1 MRILPLSR
9 FCEKRHSVI
18 QKNYFMI
25 SKNAFT
31 RFMTA
36 CMLVCCFLFSG
47 VEVFAQKD
55 QVPTDEAIIK
65 NGESLFKDWGCNT
78 CHAVDRKVVGP
89 ALAGV
94 YDRRTLPWIYEFVR
108 NSSKVIASGDPQ
120 AVAVYNEFNQLQMP
134 NHDLEDNDILAIMA
148 YVKNTEDNPVVAAE
162 PDPNAG
168 GEVVAEEGAIPSEYV
183 NIIIIGLIVVLL
195 LILLVLAIMIR
206 FMQRYLRDKKELSE
220 DDLEIVEEKFDLV
233 AFIKSPTVIGIVT
246 FLVIALAAKNVID
259 GLYMVGV
266 QQNYQPE
273 QPIAFSHKIHAGDYE
288 IDCQYCHTGVEIAKS
303 ANIPSVNIC
312 MNCHSAIK
320 TDSKEIQKL
329 YAAQESGKPIEW
341 VRVHN
346 LPDLAY
352 FNHSQHVNVGQIEC
366 QTCHGEIQ
374 EMEVVKQ
381 FAPLTMGWC
390 IDCHRNTELN
400 TEGNGYYDKLVEMH
414 NKVNGEK
421 NKMKVEDI
429 GGLEC
434 SKCHY

>member
-1 MRILPLSR
+1 
-9 FCEKRHSVI
+9 
-18 QKNYFMI
+18 MI

-36 CMLVCCFLFSG
+36 CMFVCCFVFSG
-47 VEVFAQKD
+47 AEAFAQKD
-55 QVPTDEAIIK
+55 AVPTDEAIIK
-65 NGESLFKDWGCNT
+65 EGESLFKEWGCNT

-89 ALAGV
+89 ALGGV
-94 YDRRTLPWIYEFVR
+94 YDRRTLPWIYEFVK
-108 NSSKVIASGDPQ
+108 NSSKVIASGDAQ

-134 NHDLEDNDILAIMA
+134 AHDLEDQQILSILA
-148 YVKNTEDNPVVAAE
+148 YVKNVEDNPAGPAPAAT
-162 PDPNAG
+162 DVTGDSTAS
-168 GEVVAEEGAIPSEYV
+168 AEGAIPAQYI
-183 NIIIIGLIVVLL
+183 NIIVIGLIVVLL

-206 FMQRYLRDKKELSE
+206 FMQRYLKDKQNLSE
-220 DDLEIVEEKFDLV
+220 DDLEIVDEKFDLM
-233 AFIKSPTVIGIVT
+233 ALLRSPTVIGIVT
-246 FLVIALAAKNVID
+246 FLVIALGAKNVID
-259 GLYMVGV
+259 GLYTVGV
-266 QQNYQPE
+266 QQNYAPT
-273 QPIAFSHKIHAGDYE
+273 QPIAFSHKIHAGQYE

-312 MNCHSAIK
+312 MNCHSQIK
-320 TDSKEIQKL
+320 TESVEIQKL
-329 YAAQESGKPIEW
+329 YAAQESGEPIEW

-352 FNHSQHVNVGQIEC
+352 FNHSQHVKVGQIEC

-390 IDCHRNTELN
+390 IDCHRNTDLN
-400 TEGNGYYDKLVEMH
+400 TEGNAYYDKLVEMH
-414 NKVNGEK
+414 NKANGE
-421 NKMKVEDI
+421 NDKMKVEDI

>member
-1 MRILPLSR
+1 
-9 FCEKRHSVI
+9 
-18 QKNYFMI
+18 MI
-25 SKNAFT
+25 SNNAFT

-47 VEVFAQKD
+47 AEAFAQKD

-89 ALAGV
+89 ALAGA
-94 YDRRTLPWIYEFVR
+94 YDRRTLPWIYEFVK
-108 NSSKVIASGDPQ
+108 NSSKVIASGDAQ
-120 AVAVYNEFNQLQMP
+120 AVAIYNEFNQLQMP

-148 YVKNTEDNPVVAAE
+148 YVKNVEDNPVADNPA
-162 PDPNAG
+162 PTSG
-168 GEVVAEEGAIPSEYV
+168 GEVVAQEGTIPAQYV

-206 FMQRYLRDKKELSE
+206 FMQRYLRDKKELSG
-220 DDLEIVEEKFDLV
+220 DDLEIVEEKFDLM
-233 AFIKSPTVIGIVT
+233 AFMKSPTVIGIIT

-312 MNCHSAIK
+312 MNCHSSIK

-329 YAAQESGKPIEW
+329 YAAQESGQPIEW

>member
-1 MRILPLSR
+1 
-9 FCEKRHSVI
+9 
-18 QKNYFMI
+18 MI
-25 SKNAFT
+25 SNNAFT

-47 VEVFAQKD
+47 AEAFGQKD

-108 NSSKVIASGDPQ
+108 NSSKVIASGDAQ

-134 NHDLEDNDILAIMA
+134 NHDDLTDDDILAIMA
-148 YVKNTEDNPVVAAE
+148 YVKNAEDNPVVDTPAATT
-162 PDPNAG
+162 G
-168 GEVVAEEGAIPSEYV
+168 GEAVAHEGTIPSQYV

-195 LILLVLAIMIR
+195 LILLVLAIMVR
-206 FMQRYLRDKKELSE
+206 FMQRYLRDKKELSG
-220 DDLEIVEEKFDLV
+220 DDLEIVEEKFDLM
-233 AFIKSPTVIGIVT
+233 AFMKSPTIIGIIT

-312 MNCHSAIK
+312 MNCHSSIK

-329 YAAQESGKPIEW
+329 YAAQESGEPIEW

-352 FNHSQHVNVGQIEC
+352 FNHSQHVNVGEIDC

>member
-108 NSSKVIASGDPQ
+108 NSSKVIASGDAQ

-148 YVKNTEDNPVVAAE
+148 YVKNTEDNPVVIDQ
-162 PDPNAG
+162 PDPNGG
-168 GEVVAEEGAIPSEYV
+168 GEVVAQEGAIPSEYV
-183 NIIIIGLIVVLL
+183 NVIIIGLIVVLL

-220 DDLEIVEEKFDLV
+220 DDLEIVEEKFDLM

-312 MNCHSAIK
+312 MNCHSSIK

>member
-1 MRILPLSR
+1 
-9 FCEKRHSVI
+9 
-18 QKNYFMI
+18 
-25 SKNAFT
+25 
-31 RFMTA
+31 MTA

-89 ALAGV
+89 ALGGV

-108 NSSKVIASGDPQ
+108 NSSKVIASGDAQ
-120 AVAVYNEFNQLQMP
+120 AVAVYNEYNQLQMP
-134 NHDLEDNDILAIMA
+134 NHDDLEDNDILAIMA
-148 YVKNTEDNPVVAAE
+148 YVKNVEDNPVVV
-162 PDPNAG
+162 DPVTPG
-168 GEVVAEEGAIPSEYV
+168 GGGGDVAQEGTIPSQYV
-183 NIIIIGLIVVLL
+183 NIIIIGLVVVLL

-206 FMQRYLRDKKELSE
+206 FMQRYLRDKKELSD
-220 DDLEIVEEKFDLV
+220 DDLEIVEEKFDLM
-233 AFIKSPTVIGIVT
+233 AFMKSPTVIGIVT

-273 QPIAFSHKIHAGDYE
+273 QPIAFSHKIHAGEYE

-312 MNCHSAIK
+312 MNCHSSIK

>member
-1 MRILPLSR
+1 
-9 FCEKRHSVI
+9 
-18 QKNYFMI
+18 
-25 SKNAFT
+25 
-31 RFMTA
+31 MTV
-36 CMLVCCFLFSG
+36 CMFACCFLFSG
-47 VEVFAQKD
+47 VEAFAQKD

-78 CHAVDRKVVGP
+78 CHAVDKKVVGP
-89 ALAGV
+89 ALKGV

-108 NSSKVIASGDPQ
+108 NSSKVIASGDAQ
-120 AVAVYNEFNQLQMP
+120 AVAIYKEFNNLMMP
-134 NHDLEDNDILAIMA
+134 NHELEDADILAIMS
-148 YVKNTEDNPVVAAE
+148 YVKNVEDNPVSST
-162 PDPNAG
+162 PDAVP
-168 GEVVAEEGAIPSEYV
+168 GESGASASTQGAIPSEYL

-206 FMQRYLRDKKELSE
+206 FMQRYLKDKKDLSE
-220 DDLEIVEEKFDLV
+220 DDLDIVDEKFDLM
-233 AFIKSPTVIGIVT
+233 AFIKSPTVIGIIT
-246 FLVIALAAKNVID
+246 FLVIVLAAKNVID
-259 GLYMVGV
+259 GLYTVGV
-266 QQNYQPE
+266 QQGYQPE

-288 IDCQYCHTGVEIAKS
+288 IACEYCHTGVEIAKS

-312 MNCHSAIK
+312 MNCHSNIK
-320 TDSKEIQKL
+320 TESLEIQKL
-329 YAAQESGKPIEW
+329 YTAQETGQPIEW

-352 FNHSQHVNVGQIEC
+352 FNHSQHVKVGQVEC
-366 QTCHGEIQ
+366 QTCHGNIE

-390 IDCHRNTELN
+390 IDCHRKTDLN
-400 TEGNGYYDKLVEMH
+400 TQGNGYYDKLVEMH

-421 NKMKVEDI
+421 DKMKVEDI

>member
-1 MRILPLSR
+1 
-9 FCEKRHSVI
+9 
-18 QKNYFMI
+18 MI

-47 VEVFAQKD
+47 AEAFAQKD

-94 YDRRTLPWIYEFVR
+94 YDRRTLPWIYEFVK
-108 NSSKVIASGDPQ
+108 NSSKVIASGDAQ

-134 NHDLEDNDILAIMA
+134 NHDLEDDDILAIMA
-148 YVKNTEDNPVVAAE
+148 YVKNVEDNPE
-162 PDPNAG
+162 PDPVPGPNVDTATTG
-168 GEVVAEEGAIPSEYV
+168 GDGAIPSEYV

-220 DDLEIVEEKFDLV
+220 DDIEIVEEKFDLM
-233 AFIKSPTVIGIVT
+233 AFMKSPTVIGIVT

-288 IDCQYCHTGVEIAKS
+288 IDCQYCHTGVEIAKN

-312 MNCHSAIK
+312 MNCHSSIK

-366 QTCHGEIQ
+366 QTCHGEVQ

-400 TEGNGYYDKLVEMH
+400 TDGNAYYDKLVEMH

-421 NKMKVEDI
+421 NKMRVEDI